1 MDAAIAEFEVKL
13 GVRPI
18 FGGYHKSQGT
28 KNALLNLD
36 KGMYLELLAAD
47 HTNTEIKPPRWMGID
62 VLEKSQITRWA
73 LKSEDLE
80 RDSHILKGHQ
90 NDMGE
95 IKGGSRVTSKGAL
108 LKWKM
113 IMPLPEPEVEILP
126 FIVDWSQSETHPHH
140 ELPEMNCQL
149 VELYATHSTP
159 KIYDAI
165 LQQLNFDLRI
175 ENKKE
180 TSINALIKC
189 PKGLVII

>member
-1 MDAAIAEFEVKL
+1 MDTAIAEFEKKL

-36 KGMYLELLAAD
+36 NGMYLELLAAD
-47 HTNTEIKPPRWMGID
+47 HTNIEIVPPRWMGID
-62 VLEKSQITRWA
+62 VLKKSQITRWA
-73 LKSEDLE
+73 LKSKNLE
-80 RDSHILKGHQ
+80 QDSHILKAHQ

-95 IKGGSRVTSKGAL
+95 IKGGSRVTSKGAF
-108 LKWKM
+108 LKWEM

-126 FIVDWSQSETHPHH
+126 FLVDWSQSETHPHD

-149 VELYATHSTP
+149 VELYATHSIS

-165 LQQLNFDLRI
+165 LQQLNFDFRI
-175 ENKKE
+175 ENENE
-180 TSINALIKC
+180 TSIKALIKC
-189 PKGLVII
+189 PKGLIVI